1 MRAEVLNNGKPFP
14 LGEAKYDEIVIG
26 FGFVQCF
33 RNGSCYATYALEIFG
48 EDSTQSLT
56 IKDQE

>member
-1 MRAEVLNNGKPFP
+1 MKTEVLNDGESFP
-14 LGEAKYDEIVIG
+14 LGKAKYDEIVIG

-33 RNGSCYATYALEIFG
+33 RNGSCYATYALDTFDK
-48 EDSTQSLT
+48 DSTQSFT

>member
-1 MRAEVLNNGKPFP
+1 MKVEVLDNGESFP
-14 LGEAKYDEIVIG
+14 LGKAQYDEIVIG

-33 RNGSCYATYALEIFG
+33 RNGSCYATYALEIFD
-48 EDSTQSLT
+48 ENSTQSLT